1 MINLMYEL
9 GQARMADLHREAAAQ
24 HRAALVQA
32 SGTRRRWP
40 SLRSLLPPRPG
51 RVTEPQ
57 RGASIPAAPPS
68 APAPAARPSPT

>member
-32 SGTRRRWP
+32 SGTRRRWLCK
-40 SLRSLLPPRPG
+40 S
-51 RVTEPQ
+51 
-57 RGASIPAAPPS
+57 GARAAS
-68 APAPAARPSPT
+68 ST